1 MESVSSN
8 DKKKKQSSKSKKSGV
23 DQTVA
28 AENLEVL
35 NKKVEE
41 VSKNIEVLT
50 ETKSKTKKAKKEPL
64 VEIKVEPE
72 PEPEPDVA
80 AAPELVTDDVGESE
94 SKSQDGDV
102 DEASFDKSADL
113 LLQKCTHVKQA
124 MKDIIKLAKDIK
136 RDYNKLKKSINVF
149 TKAINLDPYWAEAWN
164 KRATA
169 YYMIGEFQKSQD
181 DIDKVLELENRHFGA
196 LAGQGMV
203 NIQLK
208 NYDKAK
214 LSYQKAQEIYPAM
227 KSSKVMIKQIEELIK
242 RQSI

>member
-1 MESVSSN
+1 MNKILSIIILFLSATTLSANERDTQL
-8 DKKKKQSSKSKKSGV
+8 DKLFTELK
-23 DQTVA
+23 
-28 AENLEVL
+28 
-35 NKKVEE
+35 
-41 VSKNIEVLT
+41 KNISSSSPEIAQQIWTLWSTHPTDEKLT
-50 ETKSKTKKAKKEPL
+50 SILDEGSSL
-64 VEIKVEPE
+64 VQDQK
-72 PEPEPDVA
+72 
-80 AAPELVTDDVGESE
+80 LV
-94 SKSQDGDV
+94 
-102 DEASFDKSADL
+102 
-113 LLQKCTHVKQA
+113 
-124 MKDIIKLAKDIK
+124 
-136 RDYNKLKKSINVF
+136 
-149 TKAINLDPYWAEAWN
+149 KAIDIFSDAIELDPTWAEAWN

-203 NIQLK
+203 NIQLQ